1 MAAFFERLDWL
12 GVSSDPIELHEKKK
26 ENNEKNKDEK
36 HKKTKKTHGKLPEGT
51 RPGNHN
57 IHGDVNTC

>member
-1 MAAFFERLDWL
+1 M
-12 GVSSDPIELHEKKK
+12 VSSDLIELHEKKK
-26 ENNEKNKDEK
+26 ENNEKTKDEK